1 MVSQGN
7 HYASYQCVFL
17 YIIQFASNQCVQ
29 LQNPD
34 FAFAYIWH
42 ISAKVVIE
50 GHVGQVNALTYI
62 WVCTFLFSLKVSL
75 CVIKYHIMRQTK
87 VWNWSTD
94 CFRSK
99 TSIKYCKVHVCFCFF
114 CTCFMVVFQIA
125 YWIAT
130 PCTSAWSLINPW
142 TPSLQPSLKDIQKK
156 LSLVFWISTP
166 ACLIPCQPLHPILT
180 PPPYRHRY
188 GSTIM
193 KFRSATLYSHPLV
206 IKVSSCLVL
215 IIFKDF

>member
-156 LSLVFWISTP
+156 IKPSLLNFYPCLPDPLSTL
-166 ACLIPCQPLHPILT
+166 A
-180 PPPYRHRY
+180 PYP
-188 GSTIM
+188 
-193 KFRSATLYSHPLV
+193 YSPSL
-206 IKVSSCLVL
+206 
-215 IIFKDF
+215 